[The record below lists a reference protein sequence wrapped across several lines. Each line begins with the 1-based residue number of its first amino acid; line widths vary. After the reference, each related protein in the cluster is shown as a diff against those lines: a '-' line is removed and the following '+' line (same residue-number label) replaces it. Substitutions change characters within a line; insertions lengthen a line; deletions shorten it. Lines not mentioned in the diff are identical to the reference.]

1 MRETE
6 AGRLSYCEEVP
17 PAAAG
22 PSPVKHSFKDIW
34 NERRLLDS
42 SNNTFCLPQ
51 NCSTILSQIQTETST
66 STASFHLHHARL
78 CAHIGHIEALGFAC
92 SSNTTHE
99 SSSQLQKLQ
108 RQSSPVVPL
117 CVCVLC
123 APEENK
129 GKTAIYYWECKA
141 THTTAAPP
149 RRF

>member
-6 AGRLSYCEEVP
+6 AGRLSCCEEVP

-66 STASFHLHHARL
+66 STASFHLHLARL

-99 SSSQLQKLQ
+99 SSSQLQ
-108 RQSSPVVPL
+108 RQSSCALVW
-117 CVCVLC
+117 CVCV
-123 APEENK
+123 PEENK
-129 GKTAIYYWECKA
+129 RKTAIGMQVTGHHCPSDVFE
-141 THTTAAPP
+141 
-149 RRF
+149 